1 MLQFF
6 RKTDFGCELI
16 IRTWRGYVL
25 NEQGAIVRM
34 DKPFPTPTPEHVK
47 ADLIHN
53 LTEMPHLA
61 KFLPALYAEEG
72 HKPVGAY

>member
-6 RKTDFGCELI
+6 RKIDTGCELI

-25 NEQGAIVRM
+25 NDEGKIVKL
-34 DKPFPTPTPEHVK
+34 DGFPTPTKEHLV
-47 ADLIHN
+47 ADLVHN